1 MTVQEWLGD
10 KQLPLDIW
18 HKKYQFENETF
29 DAWLDRV
36 SGSNAA
42 IKQLIIDKKFLFGGR
57 ILANRGL
64 DKLGQKVTLSNCYV
78 VAPPCD
84 SIEGIF
90 ECAAKLARTFSFG
103 GGVGIDISNLAPRG
117 ARVHNT
123 AKTTSGAV
131 SFMDLY
137 SLITGLIGQNG
148 RRGALMISMRC
159 DHPDIEEFIDIKK
172 DLDRVTKAN
181 ISIRMT
187 DEFMKAVE
195 NDEDFQL
202 KFTRPET
209 GEFIGK
215 TIKARELFRKIAES
229 NHEMG
234 EPGILFWDTIE
245 NYNLLNTNEAFA
257 YAGTNPCAEEP
268 LPAGGSCLLGSVNLA
283 AFVKDKQF
291 DFEDFKQTVRIAIV
305 GLNEVLMEGLPL
317 HPLQE
322 QRDSV
327 NDWRQ
332 IGCGIMGL
340 ADALI
345 KMEIRYGS
353 PEAVTLCDKIGNVM
367 AATAIE
373 SSAAYAA
380 TVGTYPRFTND
391 VFQSEFFKAHAN
403 NYEVNA
409 AGVHG
414 LANSQLLTIAP
425 TGSLSTMLGI
435 SGGIEP
441 VFANYYE
448 RKTESLHNT
457 DQYYKVY
464 TPIVEE
470 YMKEHGLT
478 DDSELPEWF
487 VTAQSI
493 NYKERIEMQA
503 AWQNHIDA
511 SISSTVNVPEE
522 FTVDQVMDL
531 YMYAWKKK
539 LKGITMFRANCN
551 RMAVLSTSPKK
562 EEPKEQTQFNH
573 IVPVSRKTLGTTHG
587 NTYCKKTAC
596 GTLYVTVNRDDSGNV
611 VEMFVSTSKGGICQ
625 ANIGAVN
632 RMVSVALRAGVRV
645 DEIADQLKGITCQAC
660 AKMMTKGEKLDGI
673 SCADILGKTLMEFAE
688 CDCGSCAG
696 CKSKKTET
704 KAKPNVKATVSSK
717 AKCPECGEAVAFEG
731 GCMKCM
737 SCGWSKCE

>member
-1 MTVQEWLGD
+1 M
-10 KQLPLDIW
+10 
-18 HKKYQFENETF
+18 
-29 DAWLDRV
+29 
-36 SGSNAA
+36 
-42 IKQLIIDKKFLFGGR
+42 
-57 ILANRGL
+57 
-64 DKLGQKVTLSNCYV
+64 
-78 VAPPCD
+78 
-84 SIEGIF
+84 
-90 ECAAKLARTFSFG
+90 
-103 GGVGIDISNLAPRG
+103 
-117 ARVHNT
+117 
-123 AKTTSGAV
+123 
-131 SFMDLY
+131 
-137 SLITGLIGQNG
+137 
-148 RRGALMISMRC
+148 
-159 DHPDIEEFIDIKK
+159 
-172 DLDRVTKAN
+172 
-181 ISIRMT
+181 
-187 DEFMKAVE
+187 
-195 NDEDFQL
+195 
-202 KFTRPET
+202 
-209 GEFIGK
+209 
-215 TIKARELFRKIAES
+215 
-229 NHEMG
+229 
-234 EPGILFWDTIE
+234 
-245 NYNLLNTNEAFA
+245 
-257 YAGTNPCAEEP
+257 
-268 LPAGGSCLLGSVNLA
+268 PAGGSCLLGSVNLA

-353 PEAVTLCDKIGNVM
+353 PEAVALCDEIGNVM
-367 AATAIE
+367 ASTAIE
-373 SSAAYAA
+373 ASAAYAA
-380 TVGTYPRFTND
+380 TVGTYPQFTND
-391 VFQSEFFKAHAN
+391 VFESEFFKAHAH

-487 VTAQSI
+487 VTAQSL

-562 EEPKEQTQFNH
+562 EEVKEQTQFNH

-596 GTLYVTVNRDDSGNV
+596 GTLYVTVNRDDAGNV

-696 CKSKKTET
+696 CKSKKIEA
-704 KAKPNVKATVSSK
+704 KAKPTVKAVVASK

-731 GCMKCM
+731 GCVKCM